1 MIIEKM
7 LDHNIMS
14 FFLHI
19 IGSYIPPSFV
29 SFPTAS
35 LFRAFIVQIISL
47 YLLFAIE
54 KLKENWNDS
63 EILPDAILL
72 DLNMPVMDGWQFLD
86 EFIHLPIKKEISIFI
101 MTSSID
107 PADIEMAKK
116 YDVIKDYIMKPIT
129 ANKLDML
136 CKLIS
141 KIN

>member
-1 MIIEKM
+1 MNNKLTYIIDDDK
-7 LDHNIMS
+7 LTVKLMS
-14 FFLHI
+14 ILIAKSKFCEEIH
-19 IGSYIPPSFV
+19 SFNN
-29 SFPTAS
+29 A
-35 LFRAFIVQIISL
+35 Q
-47 YLLFAIE
+47 FAIN
-54 KLKENWNDS
+54 KLKENWNNS

>member
-1 MIIEKM
+1 MKNKLTYIIDDDK
-7 LDHNIMS
+7 LTVKLMS
-14 FFLHI
+14 ILISKSKFCEEIH
-19 IGSYIPPSFV
+19 SFNN
-29 SFPTAS
+29 A
-35 LFRAFIVQIISL
+35 Q
-47 YLLFAIE
+47 FAID

-63 EILPDAILL
+63 AILPDAILL

-107 PADIEMAKK
+107 PVDIEMAKK

-141 KIN
+141 EIN